1 MKNTSRQ
8 RFSPD
13 NNASDVK
20 NVGEAIAHGAQN
32 PSRKSVEKKYED
44 LAKKAKAYTE
54 GVKVELSDGSM
65 VDGETAKEAFSDSTD
80 LYSTLQ
86 ADMIEQALEPQLLA
100 QDAIRSMD
108 FNLNQGFDS
117 VQIPSGNQLTA
128 STLSSDGTLSED
140 TTGYDSITVNIEWVG
155 VRTTFSHQIVEKAAV
170 DLLAFRMEQAG
181 RAIARKVD
189 SDILNE
195 IEKAGTK
202 GDADYGDNDN
212 YVYTGGSDAAYSD
225 VIDAIQ
231 TGIENDAMLDMAIA
245 SPDVWGALHKDAD
258 VKDVLAFTATAE
270 GDFSMVQNF
279 GPLRLMTNSQVTA
292 DKALLVDSDRT
303 AMFVDAS
310 PVETFDGRVS
320 EAAQFEILA
329 VKGYG
334 VGILQ
339 PDSVVVLHEASQPA

>member
-1 MKNTSRQ
+1 MQIQRQ
-8 RFSPD
+8 SFSNRD
-13 NNASDVK
+13 RETVQM
-20 NVGEAIAHGAQN
+20 VGETIVEGAKEPDQRE
-32 PSRKSVEKKYED
+32 SVKEKYSELVEKAEEYK
-44 LAKKAKAYTE
+44 
-54 GVKVELSDGSM
+54 
-65 VDGETAKEAFSDSTD
+65 ETEAFADDTA

-86 ADMIEQALEPQLLA
+86 ADMIEEALEPQLLA

-108 FNLNQGFDS
+108 FNLGQGFDS
-117 VQIPSGNQLTA
+117 IQIPTGNQLSA
-128 STLSSDGTLSED
+128 VDLNNDGTLSED
-140 TTGYDSITVNIEWVG
+140 TTSYDSVTVSIEWVG

-170 DLLAFRMEQAG
+170 DLLAFRLEQAG
-181 RAIARKVD
+181 RAIARRVD
-189 SDILNE
+189 SDILTE

-202 GDADYGDNDN
+202 GDAEYGDNSN
-212 YVYTGGSDAAYSD
+212 YEYTGGSDAAYNN
-225 VIDAIQ
+225 VINAIE
-231 TGIENDAMLDMAIA
+231 TGIGNDAMLDMAIA
-245 SPDVWGALHKDAD
+245 APDVWGALHRDAD

-279 GPLRLMTNSQVTA
+279 GPLRLMTSSQVTA

-334 VGILQ
+334 VQILQ
-339 PDSVVVLHEASQPA
+339 PQSVVVIHEASEPA

>member
-1 MKNTSRQ
+1 MQLQRQ
-8 RFSPD
+8 SFSNRERETVRQIGETIVEGAKEP
-13 NNASDVK
+13 AQRESVK
-20 NVGEAIAHGAQN
+20 T
-32 PSRKSVEKKYED
+32 KYED
-44 LAKKAKAYTE
+44 LVEKADEYKE
-54 GVKVELSDGSM
+54 N
-65 VDGETAKEAFSDSTD
+65 EAFADDTA

-86 ADMIEQALEPQLLA
+86 ADMIEEALEPQLLA

-108 FNLNQGFDS
+108 FNLGQGFDS
-117 VQIPSGNQLTA
+117 IQIPTGNQLTA
-128 STLSSDGTLSED
+128 VDLNNDGTLSED
-140 TTGYDSITVNIEWVG
+140 TTQYDSVQVNIGWVG

-170 DLLAFRMEQAG
+170 DLLAFRLEQAG
-181 RAIARKVD
+181 RAIARRVD
-189 SDILNE
+189 SDILE
-195 IEKAGTK
+195 QIEKAGTK

-212 YVYTGGSDAAYSD
+212 YEYTGGSDASYNN
-225 VIDAIQ
+225 VINAIQ

-245 SPDVWGALHKDAD
+245 APDVWGSLHRDAD

-334 VGILQ
+334 VKILQ
-339 PDSVVVLHEASQPA
+339 PKSVVVLHEASAPA